1 MKRALLALW
10 LVGCGGASPQPT
22 PAQHV
27 ATAAPSPSAPPAAP
41 SPTPSA
47 SAAPAVERPPEP
59 KGQAS
64 FSLHVERGKRQPLS
78 LVGNVEAIRPPTGQ
92 HGLDA
97 WSELTLSVSG
107 KQEKLY
113 LLYGPPAL
121 ALPFAPG
128 DRIGVEIDCRK
139 GGWHRVCD
147 GVFRDMARRTL
158 LVVSGSGDDDS
169 APGWKVERGAVATSE
184 VRPTPQRSVR
194 HTHSLRFQSEGAQV
208 TVMPHEWKRLVVH
221 GKSYLVSGYEE
232 VWEGERPPD
241 ARDHRSFAIVLEKAP

>member
-10 LVGCGGASPQPT
+10 LAGCGGT
-22 PAQHV
+22 PAQPAAPAPHV
-27 ATAAPSPSAPPAAP
+27 ATPEPSPSSAPAPAPIA
-41 SPTPSA
+41 SATA
-47 SAAPAVERPPEP
+47 SAAPTVERPPEP

-78 LVGNVEAIRPPTGQ
+78 LVGNVEAVRPPTGTI
-92 HGLDA
+92 GLEA
-97 WSELTLSVSG
+97 WHELTLTAAG

-113 LLYGPPAL
+113 YLYGPPAL
-121 ALPFAPG
+121 PLPFAVG
-128 DRIGVEIDCRK
+128 DRISVEIDCRK

-158 LVVSGSGDDDS
+158 LIVSGSGDEDS

-184 VRPTPQRSVR
+184 VRSTQKRSVL
-194 HTHSLRFQSEGAQV
+194 HTHSLKFQAEGAQASA
-208 TVMPHEWKRLVVH
+208 MPHEWKRIVVH
-221 GKSYLVSGYEE
+221 GRSYLVTGYEA

-241 ARDHRSFAIVLEKAP
+241 ARDHRTFAIVLEK